1 MTDFATLRRHMVD
14 GQVRPADVTDIR
26 ILSAMLETPRERFVP
41 DQAQALAYL
50 DQDLGLGIAGSAT
63 RRLMKPMVLSKLIQA
78 LEIESTDRV
87 LVVGAATG
95 YSAAIIARMA
105 AEVVALEQDAA
116 LIQIAK
122 SALAGQGHVQV
133 VTGTLADG
141 YATAAPYD
149 AILVEGAV
157 EELPDAFCAQ
167 LKEGGLLACVQGT
180 SPASSAMLYCRSGD
194 ELGGRRIFDAAASLL
209 PGFAKPR
216 VFAF

>member
-26 ILSAMLETPRERFVP
+26 ILTAMLETPRERFVP
-41 DQAQALAYL
+41 EKSQALAYL
-50 DQDLGLGIAGSAT
+50 DQDLGLSAAGSAT

-78 LEIESTDRV
+78 LSLESTDRV
-87 LVVGAATG
+87 LIVGAATG
-95 YSAAIIARMA
+95 YSAAVIGRIA

-116 LIQIAK
+116 LAQIAK
-122 SALAGQGHVQV
+122 SALAGIANVQV
-133 VTGTLADG
+133 VSGPLAQG
-141 YATAAPYD
+141 YAAAAPYD

-157 EELPDAFCAQ
+157 EELPGAFCTQ
-167 LKEGGLLACVQGT
+167 LKEGGLLACVEGT
-180 SPASSAMLYCRSGD
+180 SPASSAMLYCRSGA

-209 PGFAKPR
+209 PGFAKAQ

>member
-26 ILSAMLETPRERFVP
+26 ILTAMLAIPRERFVP
-41 DQAQALAYL
+41 AKAQALAYL
-50 DQDLGLGIAGSAT
+50 DQDLGLEAAGAAA

-78 LEIESTDRV
+78 LGIESTDRV
-87 LVVGAATG
+87 LIVGAATG

-105 AEVVALEQDAA
+105 AEVVALEQDAGLA
-116 LIQIAK
+116 EIAK
-122 SALAGQGHVQV
+122 SALADDRNAQV

-141 YATAAPYD
+141 YAAAAPYD

-157 EELPDAFCAQ
+157 EELPEAFCAQ

>member
-26 ILSAMLETPRERFVP
+26 ILTAMLAIPRERFVP
-41 DQAQALAYL
+41 AKAQALAYL
-50 DQDLGLGIAGSAT
+50 DQDLGLEAAGAAA

-78 LEIESTDRV
+78 LGIESTDRV
-87 LVVGAATG
+87 LIVGAATG

-105 AEVVALEQDAA
+105 AEVVALEQDAGLA
-116 LIQIAK
+116 EIAK
-122 SALAGQGHVQV
+122 SALADDRNAQV
-133 VTGTLADG
+133 ITGTLADG
-141 YATAAPYD
+141 YAAAAPYD

-157 EELPDAFCAQ
+157 EELPEAFCAQ

-180 SPASSAMLYCRSGD
+180 PPASSAMLYCRSGD

>member
-14 GQVRPADVTDIR
+14 GQVRPADITDIR
-26 ILSAMLETPRERFVP
+26 ITTAMLEIPRERFVP
-41 DQAQALAYL
+41 TQVQSLAYL
-50 DQDLGLGIAGSAT
+50 DRDLGLSAAGNAT
-63 RRLMKPMVLSKLIQA
+63 RTLMKPMVLSKLIQA
-78 LEIESTDRV
+78 LDIESGDRV
-87 LVVGAATG
+87 LIVGAATG
-95 YSAAIIARMA
+95 YSAAVLARMG
-105 AEVVALEQDAA
+105 AEVVALEQDAGLA
-116 LIQIAK
+116 GIAQ

-141 YATAAPYD
+141 YAAAAPYD

-157 EELPDAFCAQ
+157 EELPEAFCAQ
-167 LKEGGLLACVQGT
+167 LKDGGLLACIQGT
-180 SPASSAMLYCRSGD
+180 PPASSAMLYCRSGD

>member
-26 ILSAMLETPRERFVP
+26 ILSAMLEIPRERFVP
-41 DQAQALAYL
+41 DQAQTLAYL
-50 DQDLGLGIAGSAT
+50 DQDLGLGAAGSAT

-78 LEIESTDRV
+78 LDLESTDRV

-105 AEVVALEQDAA
+105 AEVVVLEQDAA
-116 LIQIAK
+116 LVQIAK
-122 SALAGQGHVQV
+122 SALAGQGNVQV

>member
-26 ILSAMLETPRERFVP
+26 ILTAMLAIPRERFVP
-41 DQAQALAYL
+41 AKAQALAYL
-50 DQDLGLGIAGSAT
+50 DQDLGLEAAGAAA

-78 LEIESTDRV
+78 LGIESTDRV
-87 LVVGAATG
+87 LIIGAATG

-105 AEVVALEQDAA
+105 AEVVALEQDAGLA
-116 LIQIAK
+116 EIAK
-122 SALAGQGHVQV
+122 SALADDRNAQV
-133 VTGTLADG
+133 ITGTLADG

-157 EELPDAFCAQ
+157 EELPEAFCAQ

>member
-26 ILSAMLETPRERFVP
+26 ILTAMLAIPRERFVP
-41 DQAQALAYL
+41 AKAQALAYL
-50 DQDLGLGIAGSAT
+50 DQDLGLEAAGAAA

-78 LEIESTDRV
+78 LGIESTDRV
-87 LVVGAATG
+87 LIIGAATG

-105 AEVVALEQDAA
+105 AEVVALEQDAG
-116 LIQIAK
+116 LVEIAK
-122 SALAGQGHVQV
+122 SALADNRNAQV
-133 VTGTLADG
+133 ITGTLADG
-141 YATAAPYD
+141 YAAAAPYD

-157 EELPDAFCAQ
+157 EELPEAFCAQ

>member
-26 ILSAMLETPRERFVP
+26 ILTAMLAIPRERFVP
-41 DQAQALAYL
+41 AKAQALAYL
-50 DQDLGLGIAGSAT
+50 DQDLGLEAAGVAA

-78 LEIESTDRV
+78 LGIESTDRV
-87 LVVGAATG
+87 LIVGAATG

-105 AEVVALEQDAA
+105 AEVVALEQDAGLA
-116 LIQIAK
+116 EIAK
-122 SALAGQGHVQV
+122 SALADDRNAQV
-133 VTGTLADG
+133 ITGTLADG
-141 YATAAPYD
+141 YAAAAPYD

-157 EELPDAFCAQ
+157 EELPEAFCAQ

>member
-26 ILSAMLETPRERFVP
+26 ILTAMLAIPRERFVP
-41 DQAQALAYL
+41 AKAQALAYL
-50 DQDLGLGIAGSAT
+50 DQDLGLEAAGAAA

-78 LEIESTDRV
+78 LGIESTDRV
-87 LVVGAATG
+87 LIVGAATG

-105 AEVVALEQDAA
+105 AEVVALEQDAGLA
-116 LIQIAK
+116 EIAK
-122 SALAGQGHVQV
+122 SALADDRNAQV
-133 VTGTLADG
+133 ITGTLADG
-141 YATAAPYD
+141 YAAAAPYD

-157 EELPDAFCAQ
+157 EELPEAFCAQ

>member
-26 ILSAMLETPRERFVP
+26 ILTAMLEIPRERFVP
-41 DQAQALAYL
+41 EKAQALAYL
-50 DQDLGLGIAGSAT
+50 DQDLGLGAAGAAT

-78 LEIESTDRV
+78 LGLESTARV

-95 YSAAIIARMA
+95 YSSAVIASLA

-116 LIQIAK
+116 LAQIAK
-122 SALAGQGHVQV
+122 SALAGRGNVQV
-133 VTGTLADG
+133 VTGPLAEG
-141 YATAAPYD
+141 YAAAAPYD

-157 EELPDAFCAQ
+157 EELPDALRAQ

-180 SPASSAMLYCRSGD
+180 SPASSAMLYCRTGN

-209 PGFAKPR
+209 PGFAKAR
-216 VFAF
+216 SFAF